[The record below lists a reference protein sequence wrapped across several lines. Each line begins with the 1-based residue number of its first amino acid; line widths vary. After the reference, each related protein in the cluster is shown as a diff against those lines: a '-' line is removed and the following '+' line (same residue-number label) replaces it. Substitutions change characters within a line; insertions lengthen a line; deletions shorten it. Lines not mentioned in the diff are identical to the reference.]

1 MLWRFLRNSEIR
13 HKIEPVERQGRAP
26 VPHPAGG
33 HRQRAGRAAH
43 GPPPFGH
50 GMSGHLTTGGRMRR
64 WREESNEVKWQW
76 LRRLRTEGGERRDP
90 QRKERMLERIDLG
103 IYRTRK
109 GIYGRRGVRQRQCPV
124 VGACRLLIHRT
135 PRCGGVVKTAAG
147 RQKMRAWRGQQVLH
161 PRKLALVRH
170 LTEAPVACNGKPP
183 PGGLA
188 AGIML
193 QLSVLPSLLPGVFP
207 AALSLS

>member
-1 MLWRFLRNSEIR
+1 MLWRFLRNSEIK
-13 HKIEPVERQGRAP
+13 HKIEPVERQGAGAGSAP
-26 VPHPAGG
+26 SGG

-124 VGACRLLIHRT
+124 VGACSLLKIRT
-135 PRCGGVVKTAAG
+135 PRCGGVFRLPLAAKKEGRARSTGFAPKTARAITAQCEGSCCMRLQTAFGQLRG
-147 RQKMRAWRGQQVLH
+147 RYKASTVDATISR
-161 PRKLALVRH
+161 
-170 LTEAPVACNGKPP
+170 
-183 PGGLA
+183 
-188 AGIML
+188 
-193 QLSVLPSLLPGVFP
+193 
-207 AALSLS
+207 